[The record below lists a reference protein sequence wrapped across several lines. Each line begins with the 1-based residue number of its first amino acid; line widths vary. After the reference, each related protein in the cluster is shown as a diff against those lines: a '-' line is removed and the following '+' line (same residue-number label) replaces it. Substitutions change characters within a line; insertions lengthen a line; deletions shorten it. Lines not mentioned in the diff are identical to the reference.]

1 MVASKGCLRAQQVFE
16 MTVENDDEEQPT
28 TNDSCPLGRCN
39 EDLEGSTHYHCSG
52 CGFPIRPI
60 PPVNGFVPTD
70 PNRSVSR
77 VGRRVDSLGSEIG
90 PSDNPRYRRLSE
102 LHRRSSYE
110 KPSFVDGIVRE
121 LLESGEGERIVAEA
135 AGIIDLANSRK
146 ALGRNRH
153 GLNGLPGTSEEDDRV
168 YRQRLYAVAAL
179 HILNCVRCD
188 NRALILKEQWNLD
201 RQDFLKT
208 VSILRKL
215 VKDHLGTLPNSGNYV
230 VERAK
235 DIRHRMSNCQ
245 DHLISMF
252 GPETASNIV
261 YSAKRILRSRGEPF
275 EDFDEWL
282 SGPWMNKGAAQ
293 IVMMAIVQAM
303 LAHGFDRQRVL
314 DFYRMVPV
322 PNMQSWMSRNCS
334 TAAEGEPSEGL

>member
-1 MVASKGCLRAQQVFE
+1 
-16 MTVENDDEEQPT
+16 MTIENNDEEHPI
-28 TNDSCPLGRCN
+28 TNDSCSLDRCN
-39 EDLEGSTHYHCSG
+39 EDDEGSTHYHCSE
-52 CGFPIRPI
+52 CGFPVRFI
-60 PPVNGFVPTD
+60 PPVNGFVPTN
-70 PNRSVSR
+70 PNRSTPTVN
-77 VGRRVDSLGSEIG
+77 RRVDSLGSEIS
-90 PSDNPRYRRLSE
+90 PSDNPRYRWLSE
-102 LHRRSSYE
+102 LHRHTSYE

-135 AGIIDLANSRK
+135 AGIINSANSCE
-146 ALGRNRH
+146 ALGRKRH

-179 HILNCVRCD
+179 HILNCARRD
-188 NRALILKEQWNLD
+188 NRAFIIKEQWNPD

-215 VKDHLGTLPNSGNYV
+215 VRDDLGALRTSENYV

-235 DIRHRMSNCQ
+235 DIRHRMSNCH

-261 YSAKRILRSRGEPF
+261 YTARMILRRNGEPF

-303 LAHGFDRQRVL
+303 LAHDFDQQRVF
-314 DFYRMVPV
+314 DFYRRVPV
-322 PNMQSWMSRNCS
+322 PNMDSWISRNS
-334 TAAEGEPSEGL
+334 SAAADGEPSKGL